1 MIGWENT
8 RSALGK
14 LEELLTCKVCTN
26 LVSDPCSLEAC
37 DHIFCRNCVEK
48 LVGADSK
55 CPECGAFAWVKNL
68 KTNRQ
73 LANTVSMCTKIRKLV
88 GSDDHDKSS
97 SGDDDNNVTNKC
109 DVALQEISCNNKKQ
123 SKEPTQTKNL
133 SRKTQT
139 NTAAK
144 RDNNGKEITKQ
155 GLCRELD
162 EQDSETCPA
171 NEILASGQG
180 FKEIV
185 ETSLSGSSKD
195 EIRTQAKKKCFGKH
209 LKKTRLIKK
218 TCPVVTENDV
228 HENKGQTDHVLTE
241 NIVTEQF
248 EVTDEGGNNTDK
260 EKDKE
265 NPDTGCFT
273 RLRSKGPLTSD
284 GSVMMQNKGPSH
296 KGSPKAV
303 ESTPRTRAQK
313 RNLRGTP
320 QSSSLWTLPQN
331 ELQKNLTNERIHNE
345 QVLMK
350 KKKTEDTK
358 ETPLKSQGNR
368 KRKMS
373 EQTLSSP
380 KNCILCPPEVK
391 RNKRGET
398 PLHVAAIKGCVETVR
413 KLLAGGANPN
423 TKDHAGW
430 TPLHEACNHGYL
442 TITELLL
449 EHGAMINT
457 PGGFDHDTPLHD
469 AVTNGRVEVVSLL
482 ISRGAALNVRSHL
495 WIISSMSPKKKY
507 FRVGILK
514 SLQRK
519 TWVDETPFEVK
530 GTNDAMMDAPKRA
543 RINSLKQLPGL
554 FDGCQFFFNG
564 EFIPPQPSKEDL
576 VQLVKYGGGRILS
589 REPKPDIDES
599 LCLPR
604 TPESNKAS
612 VTLAP
617 VAYHADPDTKHYRC
631 TQFIIYDSLAEKKPR
646 SVCSMPSTWLMDC
659 ASNFQILTLE

>member
-1 MIGWENT
+1 MILFPETKTIWEET
-8 RSALGK
+8 QSVFDQ
-14 LEELLTCKVCTN
+14 E
-26 LVSDPCSLEAC
+26 
-37 DHIFCRNCVEK
+37 
-48 LVGADSK
+48 ADSYQFST
-55 CPECGAFAWVKNL
+55 PEIVIPA
-68 KTNRQ
+68 
-73 LANTVSMCTKIRKLV
+73 
-88 GSDDHDKSS
+88 
-97 SGDDDNNVTNKC
+97 NVTNKC
-109 DVALQEISCNNKKQ
+109 DVALQEISRNNKKQ

-155 GLCRELD
+155 GLRRELG

-241 NIVTEQF
+241 NTVTEQF
-248 EVTDEGGNNTDK
+248 EVTDERGNNTDK

-331 ELQKNLTNERIHNE
+331 EPQKILTNERIHNE

-358 ETPLKSQGNR
+358 ETPLKSQG
-368 KRKMS
+368 
-373 EQTLSSP
+373 
-380 KNCILCPPEVK
+380 
-391 RNKRGET
+391 
-398 PLHVAAIKGCVETVR
+398 
-413 KLLAGGANPN
+413 
-423 TKDHAGW
+423 
-430 TPLHEACNHGYL
+430 
-442 TITELLL
+442 
-449 EHGAMINT
+449 
-457 PGGFDHDTPLHD
+457 
-469 AVTNGRVEVVSLL
+469 
-482 ISRGAALNVRSHL
+482 
-495 WIISSMSPKKKY
+495 
-507 FRVGILK
+507 
-514 SLQRK
+514 
-519 TWVDETPFEVK
+519 
-530 GTNDAMMDAPKRA
+530 
-543 RINSLKQLPGL
+543 
-554 FDGCQFFFNG
+554 
-564 EFIPPQPSKEDL
+564 
-576 VQLVKYGGGRILS
+576 
-589 REPKPDIDES
+589 
-599 LCLPR
+599 
-604 TPESNKAS
+604 
-612 VTLAP
+612 
-617 VAYHADPDTKHYRC
+617 
-631 TQFIIYDSLAEKKPR
+631 
-646 SVCSMPSTWLMDC
+646 
-659 ASNFQILTLE
+659 